1 MKDYECVI
9 WDWNG
14 TLLDDLTLALS
25 VVNELLREYSVEEL
39 TLSRYREIFDFPVR
53 DYYERAGLDLGKH
66 DFHEISEKFCS
77 RFEERL
83 HLARIFPA
91 VPSLLESIRESGS
104 RQFVLSGTEQNALG
118 RMMRRYGIAELFDAT
133 QGLGDNLAAGKVTAG
148 RELVQRCRIEPD
160 RTVII
165 GDTTHDA
172 AVAKEL
178 GMECLLLASGHHS
191 QERLSLLGLPVFDS
205 LETLSVNLL

>member
-1 MKDYECVI
+1 MKNYDCVI

-14 TLLDDLTLALS
+14 TLLDDLTLALG
-25 VVNELLREYSVEEL
+25 VVNELLREYGVEEL
-39 TLSRYREIFDFPVR
+39 SLPRYREIFDFPVR
-53 DYYERAGLDLGKH
+53 DYYERAGLDLQKH

-83 HLARIFPA
+83 HLARIFPG

-118 RMMRRYGIAELFDAT
+118 RMMRRYEIAELFDAT
-133 QGLGDNLAAGKVTAG
+133 QGLEDNLAAGKVAAG

-191 QERLSLLGLPVFDS
+191 QERLSSLGLPVFDS